1 LWRKTVIIIDQVNYN
16 IKNDKI
22 IELGNELQT
31 NITNIFKKY
40 TKNNILSYIFYK
52 NNEKINEAENQI
64 QNLLYLILSKRFNIY
79 PLIIYII
86 LII

>member
-1 LWRKTVIIIDQVNYN
+1 MIIIDQVNYN

-31 NITNIFKKY
+31 NITNIIKKY

-52 NNEKINEAENQI
+52 NNEKINQAENQI

-79 PLIIYII
+79 SLIIYII

>member
-1 LWRKTVIIIDQVNYN
+1 MIIIDQVNYN
-16 IKNDKI
+16 IKNDNI

-52 NNEKINEAENQI
+52 NNEKINQAENQI

>member
-1 LWRKTVIIIDQVNYN
+1 MIIIDQVNYN

-31 NITNIFKKY
+31 NITNIIKKY

-52 NNEKINEAENQI
+52 NNEKINEAEKKI
-64 QNLLYLILSKRFNIY
+64 ENLYYLILSKRF
-79 PLIIYII
+79 
-86 LII
+86 

>member
-1 LWRKTVIIIDQVNYN
+1 VIIIDQVNYN

-52 NNEKINEAENQI
+52 NNEKINQAENQI

>member
-1 LWRKTVIIIDQVNYN
+1 MIIIDKVNYN

-31 NITNIFKKY
+31 NITNIIKKY

-52 NNEKINEAENQI
+52 NNEKINEAEKKI
-64 QNLLYLILSKRFNIY
+64 ENLYYLILSKRF
-79 PLIIYII
+79 
-86 LII
+86 

>member
-1 LWRKTVIIIDQVNYN
+1 MIIINQVNYN

-52 NNEKINEAENQI
+52 NNEKINQAENQI
-64 QNLLYLILSKRFNIY
+64 QNLLYLILSKSFNIF

-86 LII
+86 LRI

>member
-1 LWRKTVIIIDQVNYN
+1 MIIIDQVNYN

-31 NITNIFKKY
+31 NITNIIKKY

-52 NNEKINEAENQI
+52 NNEKINQVENQI
-64 QNLLYLILSKRFNIY
+64 QNLLYLILSKRF
-79 PLIIYII
+79 
-86 LII
+86 

>member
-1 LWRKTVIIIDQVNYN
+1 MIIIEQVNYN

-31 NITNIFKKY
+31 NITNIIKKY

-52 NNEKINEAENQI
+52 NNEKINEAEKKI
-64 QNLLYLILSKRFNIY
+64 ENLYYLILSKRF
-79 PLIIYII
+79 
-86 LII
+86 

>member
-1 LWRKTVIIIDQVNYN
+1 MIIIDQVNYN

-52 NNEKINEAENQI
+52 NNEKINQAENQI
-64 QNLLYLILSKRFNIY
+64 QKLLYLILSKRFNIY